1 MLAWLLHGWA
11 EAGRSNKYST
21 IRQFLQVFRKQRI
34 ASHFDSSFAISTEQ
48 CKFQYRLAA
57 KDACRD
63 NREFLQYS
71 TQDAQPVGSFLIINR
86 YKTKQL
92 KASLIFL
99 AQAAPVTSNPS

>member
-1 MLAWLLHGWA
+1 MFAWLLHSWA

-34 ASHFDSSFAISTEQ
+34 ASHSDSSFEISTEQ

-63 NREFLQYS
+63 NGESLQYS
-71 TQDAQPVGSFLIINR
+71 TQDAQPVGSFLIICAVVRANNR
-86 YKTKQL
+86 GRWSIWHFYIL
-92 KASLIFL
+92 CSSL
-99 AQAAPVTSNPS
+99 S